1 MDSNYDFGR
10 LWKQIIDENVE
21 DNTEEETMRYLH
33 EVQQQVNN
41 TTHHIR
47 LRRVI
52 NWNHEDWRSRLFND
66 YFFENLVY
74 T

>member
-52 NWNHEDWRSRLFND
+52 N
-66 YFFENLVY
+66 
-74 T
+74 